1 MRSSKM
7 TGSMARCSAMPDCFV
22 IMPISTPKDMAGDYS
37 GDDLH
42 FAHVLDHLF
51 VPAIEK
57 AGLKVVKPVMKGADL
72 IHAEIVKQLEEADMV
87 LCDMSRL
94 NANVFFELGIR
105 TALDRPAA
113 LVKDDKTAQVPFD
126 TGVINHHTYDSS
138 LSPWKLDE
146 EIQALSEHLSETG
159 KRAGGRNGLWRY
171 FGLTQRAEPAEI
183 ENPLEEKVDLVLQE
197 VAAIKKTRGQASSVD
212 ERVGKL
218 MQFPAA
224 PPDVEAIKNL
234 APLLDENL
242 VDPLVEVLRYLQGF
256 HIEPRLLGANGADV
270 VLELGSFILFEDQR
284 EKAVEIARDAG
295 LSLTLL
301 GGKVLGS

>member
-1 MRSSKM
+1 
-7 TGSMARCSAMPDCFV
+7 MPDCFV
-22 IMPISTPKDMAGDYS
+22 IMPISTPKDAVGDYG
-37 GDDLH
+37 GDDVH
-42 FAHVLDHLF
+42 FTHVLDHLF

-57 AGLKVVKPVMKGADL
+57 AGLTVVKPVMKGADL

-146 EIQALSEHLSETG
+146 EIQALSEHLGETG

-183 ENPLEEKVDLVLQE
+183 ENPLEEKIDLVLQE
-197 VAAIKKTRGQASSVD
+197 VAAIKPSRSRATSTD
-212 ERVGKL
+212 ERVEKL
-218 MQFPAA
+218 LQFPAV
-224 PPDVEAIKNL
+224 PPDVEAVKNL
-234 APLLDENL
+234 APSLDEDL
-242 VDPLVEVLRYLQGF
+242 VDALVEVVRYLNGF
-256 HIEPRLLGANGADV
+256 HIEPRLVGAHGADV

-284 EKAVEIARDAG
+284 MEAIKTGRDAG

-301 GGKVLGS
+301 GGETPG